1 MKFSRPTALLAA
13 LLVPVHFALFH
24 FAHFQGAEPAKFVVT
39 LTPRSPSATE
49 QLRWSPKGAKV
60 ALSRAEGKSDVLAGS
75 FTLGHEHAAPIRV
88 ELSRTANA
96 IRFDVMRIDA
106 DRDGVF
112 SDAEKQTCTPGEQRG
127 KWWSNFQAELS
138 IPLADSGAAPHFARA
153 YPIDLWFVEDPQEP
167 EAPPELRWS
176 RRGWHEGQLDIG
188 GKPAFVWITEM
199 EMDGVFDQ
207 RDSWALAR
215 DRASLLKS
223 LGRGLDGHAWLDGV
237 AYRPIAIDPDGRT
250 LSFEPFDPGITE
262 AEEAAKADVYAP
274 DRNAP
279 RAAKPLAFGKDL
291 AAALADAK
299 RDKKRVLVD
308 FETTWCGPCATMNQL
323 VYTSAPVVDAAV
335 NVLAVKVDGDEHRE
349 LVKRYGVS
357 GYPTILLLDS
367 DGTELRRA
375 VGYRSVREMV
385 EMLKP

>member
-1 MKFSRPTALLAA
+1 MKLTGSAAVLAA
-13 LLVPVHFALFH
+13 FFAPFQFALV
-24 FAHFQGAEPAKFVVT
+24 QVAEPAKFVAT

-49 QLRWSPKGAKV
+49 QLHWSPKGAKV
-60 ALSRAEGKSDVLAGS
+60 ALTQAEGKNDVLVGS
-75 FTLGHEHAAPIRV
+75 LALGHEHSSPIRV

-96 IRFDVMRIDA
+96 TRFDVLRIDA

-112 SDAEKQTCTPGEQRG
+112 SDAETQTCTPNEQRA
-127 KWWSNFQAELS
+127 KWWSNFRAELT
-138 IPLADSGAAPHFARA
+138 IPLADSDATSHGTRA

-167 EAPPELRWS
+167 DAPHELRWS
-176 RRGWHEGQLDIG
+176 RRGWHEGQLDID
-188 GKPAFVWITEM
+188 GKPAFVLITEM

-207 RDSWALAR
+207 RDSWTLAR

-223 LGRGLDGHAWLDGV
+223 LGRGLDGHAWLDGR

-335 NVLAVKVDGDEHRE
+335 NVLAVKVDGDEHRD
-349 LVKRYGVS
+349 LVKRFGVS